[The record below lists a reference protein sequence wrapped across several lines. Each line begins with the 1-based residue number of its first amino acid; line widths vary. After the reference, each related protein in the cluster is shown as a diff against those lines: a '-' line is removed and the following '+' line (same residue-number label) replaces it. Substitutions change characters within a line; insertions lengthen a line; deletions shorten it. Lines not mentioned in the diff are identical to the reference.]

1 MTKINGIE
9 QTPKQMVTILKKEL
23 KEIKNVL
30 KNSTDTLS
38 ISNARIEA
46 PIVSKQLK
54 YNQNLVKMEE
64 ISSRMDVTRCG
75 HAYLKLS
82 DKYEE
87 LRLQNRDL
95 Y

>member
-9 QTPKQMVTILKKEL
+9 QTPKQMVTRLKKEL
-23 KEIKNVL
+23 RDIKHTL

-38 ISNARIEA
+38 ISTAQIEA
-46 PIVSKQLK
+46 PLVAKELK

-64 ISSRMDVTRCG
+64 IMFRMNVTRDSN
-75 HAYLKLS
+75 AYQKLS
-82 DKYEE
+82 DKHEK
-87 LRLQNRDL
+87 LRIQNRDL

>member
-9 QTPKQMVTILKKEL
+9 QTPKQMVTRLKKEL

-38 ISNARIEA
+38 ISTAQIEA
-46 PIVSKQLK
+46 PIVAKQLK
-54 YNQNLVKMEE
+54 YNQNLVKMNE
-64 ISSRMDVTRCG
+64 IMARMNVTRDSNTYQRLC
-75 HAYLKLS
+75 
-82 DKYEE
+82 DKHEE
-87 LRLQNRDL
+87 LRIQNRDL

>member
-9 QTPKQMVTILKKEL
+9 QTPKQMVTRLKKEL

-30 KNSTDTLS
+30 KNSTDALS
-38 ISNARIEA
+38 ISNAQIEA

-64 ISSRMDVTRCG
+64 IRSRMDVTRNSN
-75 HAYLKLS
+75 AYQKLS
-82 DKYEE
+82 DKHDE
-87 LRLQNRDL
+87 LRVQNRDL

>member
-9 QTPKQMVTILKKEL
+9 QTPKQMVTRLKREL

-30 KNSTDTLS
+30 KNSTDNLS
-38 ISNARIEA
+38 ISNAQIEA
-46 PIVSKQLK
+46 PVVYRQLK

-64 ISSRMDVTRCG
+64 IMSRMNVTRDSN
-75 HAYLKLS
+75 AYQKLS
-82 DKYEE
+82 DKHDE
-87 LRLQNRDL
+87 LRIQNRDL